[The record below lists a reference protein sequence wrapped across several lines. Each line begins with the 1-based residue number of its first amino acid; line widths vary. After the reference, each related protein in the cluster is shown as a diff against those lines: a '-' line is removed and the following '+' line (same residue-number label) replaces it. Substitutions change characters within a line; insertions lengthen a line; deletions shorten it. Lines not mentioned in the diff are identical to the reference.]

1 MTTTTSEP
9 AVRGRH
15 SPHERALRNGLGALA
30 LVNLVI
36 GVWMV
41 VAPASFVDN
50 VGPFG
55 EPNDHYVRD
64 LATWYLSYAGVLIVA
79 VGSRSWRVPV
89 LVFGVAQGVLHIVNH
104 IVDVGDAD
112 PVGVGVFD
120 AVSLA
125 ALTALYVWLFRRSEQ
140 EVIA

>member
-9 AVRGRH
+9 AVRGTH

-64 LATWYLSYAGVLIVA
+64 LATWYLSYAGVLTVA
-79 VGSRSWRVPV
+79 VLVLGRARSPQRWARDYLLSRTI
-89 LVFGVAQGVLHIVNH
+89 FGCC
-104 IVDVGDAD
+104 
-112 PVGVGVFD
+112 
-120 AVSLA
+120 SA
-125 ALTALYVWLFRRSEQ
+125 AEH
-140 EVIA
+140 